1 MSNKTNL
8 SFFNAYI
15 QLDKTCADRLGIK
28 QNGLSTYMNK
38 LVDMR
43 FAPGRSEVLPRLIKY
58 RNCRNKIAHE
68 MNAMSDA
75 GDVTKS
81 DIRWIRKFTKSV
93 ANRTD
98 PVSRYERKAVRYSI
112 WRKLRAGF
120 IGAAIAVVGVGIY
133 YLLQFLQII

>member
-58 RNCRNKIAHE
+58 RNYRNKIAHE

-93 ANRTD
+93 AKKKD
-98 PVSRYERKAVRYSI
+98 PVSRYERKAVFYSI
-112 WRKLRAGF
+112 LRKLRAVI
-120 IGAAIAVVGVGIY
+120 IGAVIAVVGVGIY